1 MSSRKKPSK
10 KRSQRSERSEPKEIS
25 RIAFWLV
32 VVGVGLAA
40 FGLYLPTLR
49 SDFVYDAEAQI
60 LINDYIHDPA
70 NFADVVTLK
79 VLSRDVLDFNR
90 PVQLFSLMVDSLIW
104 GRNPWGYHLTSN
116 LLHAFNVSLLAVLI
130 LQLVRGGSISP
141 FVRLM
146 AAGLG
151 ALVFASHPV
160 NVEPVAEVA
169 CREDLL
175 ATGGILVGLLCA
187 TVFAR
192 RLGWSAVGWAAGCVL
207 ALVLASGAKETGV
220 IGPVV
225 LVAYWGLFAREQNW
239 RRWAGLV
246 GCAVVAVG
254 TFLALRFLLQPSDS
268 KIFVEAPSILGGS
281 YAAAVGIQPRLWV
294 LSVKNILWPD
304 ALSADYQP
312 ANVMALPALWGL
324 AGLALFLVV
333 QGFLALRNR
342 VAALGVA
349 VFWLG
354 LAPVSNLIPMY
365 RPLADR
371 FLYLPM
377 VGMALMLAG
386 ALLVVS
392 RRPGVLALAVATL
405 TILLLPLSV
414 LSLQRQIVFSNSL
427 ELWRDT
433 LAKSPRSDTAAN
445 NLGYAFLEKGENQSA
460 LEAFQEALQ
469 WTDGQKPNALAGAAI
484 ALENLHRSSE
494 AEQYYQRAI
503 SLDEKYRHPDALV
516 ESMSV
521 TQDHAAV
528 LKVILIRLPRL
539 EK

>member
-1 MSSRKKPSK
+1 M
-10 KRSQRSERSEPKEIS
+10 
-25 RIAFWLV
+25 AFWLV

-60 LINDYIHDPA
+60 LINDYIHNPA
-70 NFADVVTLK
+70 NFPEVVTLQ
-79 VLSRDVLDFNR
+79 VLGRDVLDFNR
-90 PVQLFSLMVDSLIW
+90 PVQLFSLMVDSLLW

-141 FVRLM
+141 VVRLM

-187 TVFAR
+187 TVFSR

-220 IGPVV
+220 VGPVIIA
-225 LVAYWGLFAREQNW
+225 AYWGLFAREQNW

-246 GCAVVAVG
+246 GCAAVAVG

-312 ANVMALPALWGL
+312 ANVMAIPALWGL

-392 RRPGVLALAVATL
+392 RRPSVLALAVATL

-433 LAKSPRSDTAAN
+433 LAKSPQSDTAAN
-445 NLGYAFLEKGENQSA
+445 NLGYAFLEEGENQSA
-460 LEAFQEALQ
+460 MEAFQVALQ
-469 WTDGQKPNALAGAAI
+469 WTGGQKPNALAGAAI
-484 ALENLHRSSE
+484 ALENLHRSRE

-521 TQDHAAV
+521 TQAHAAV

>member
-104 GRNPWGYHLTSN
+104 GRNPWGYHFTSN

-246 GCAVVAVG
+246 GCAAVAVG